1 VKTINITKAAITTAL
16 GAAAAGL
23 AIASAGAAGASTADD
38 AFITEMRGLGIS
50 FSSPQEAIKEGHQ
63 VCRELAAGKTG
74 TDVATEVLSQ
84 TDLTTKQAAY
94 FVVDATQAYCPQFS
108 ARLT

>member
-1 VKTINITKAAITTAL
+1 MISPRITAAVTTAI
-16 GAAAAGL
+16 GAAAVGL
-23 AIASAGAAGASTADD
+23 AVATAGAAGASTTDD
-38 AFITEMRGLGIS
+38 SFIDQMNSVGIS
-50 FSSPQEAIKEGHQ
+50 FSSPQEAVKEGHQ

-94 FVVDATQAYCPQFS
+94 FVVGATKAYCPELRSQ
-108 ARLT
+108 LT